1 MIHMYTY
8 NITQNKIKELSTQYY
23 TIMRRI
29 YVGTFPS
36 EFGNSKKNWHNILQP
51 VPWKMRLE
59 KLKEMQIEI
68 LNGGEIL
75 VNCRF
80 KCNKNLNLNL
90 YRKIPRNSNP
100 IKISIRLCTVR
111 YWEIWL
117 SWFWLV
123 DQNLL
128 TIQDMDLHFFHRFES
143 HLPGNGL
150 YLPSAYHRPWF
161 SWCDGTQLFDANF
174 EEKITGKMAFPGN
187 IAAHLYMQ
195 NSRKQLNRHP
205 TLHTYTH
212 MYTSLIALRRVW
224 LGVKKIC
231 CNSRFVM
238 GEVTCIQSHTHMH
251 TYSHTLSLSF
261 SLPPPLSHTHK
272 VLVRY

>member
-150 YLPSAYHRPWF
+150 YLPLAIIGHGFLDVKVLSFLMLILRKRLQERW
-161 SWCDGTQLFDANF
+161 LFLEILLLISTCRIVANNW
-174 EEKITGKMAFPGN
+174 IDIPHY
-187 IAAHLYMQ
+187 I
-195 NSRKQLNRHP
+195 R
-205 TLHTYTH
+205 TH
-212 MYTSLIALRRVW
+212 
-224 LGVKKIC
+224 
-231 CNSRFVM
+231 
-238 GEVTCIQSHTHMH
+238 TCI
-251 TYSHTLSLSF
+251 
-261 SLPPPLSHTHK
+261 P
-272 VLVRY
+272 RW